1 MIVEKEKKEKE
12 KEEKNRAIE
21 KENGVMT
28 AGRKKKKKKRW
39 WDLRP
44 GPADNNA
51 SSDNNREITW
61 QKHTST
67 IARIMF
73 YARKRAM
80 DLIR

>member
-1 MIVEKEKKEKE
+1 MIVKKEKKEKE
-12 KEEKNRAIE
+12 KKRKRAIV

-28 AGRKKKKKKRW
+28 ARRKKRRKKRW